1 MHREIGRKIYYIK
14 STGEV
19 LYDTGELQGY
29 VIETNLEQDL
39 KNGNLET
46 VPRQQIGVLK
56 LDYGEYREHFK
67 NYNFFKVNVANQRL
81 HFYNKEIY
89 RMKLYNEQKHQKKYT
104 EEKIYEFYDTYLNY
118 NLVNA
123 FNLDKVK
130 FNWKTIDE
138 LNIRTRIL
146 DRSWVT
152 YFKDDYLAESARDRT
167 KLALDILENGTYW
180 PLVTAVS
187 PDDGLLYAYEG
198 NHRVISAKLA
208 AIEGKWPKD
217 KKFLCMELDGYYG
230 DFKLVDNQVALEK
243 PLLQRFPFAGIY
255 DTEAYISEEV
265 RENVMAQMK
274 DDEAIFVDEDNEIV
288 QKQIYT
294 YTEFMHSNQIFPH
307 WLRDILYKF
316 REENGRIIR
325 PNKIINDENEWN
337 KWLESRAGGSK
348 GV

>member
-1 MHREIGRKIYYIK
+1 MYKRIGRKIYYIK

-19 LYDTGELQGY
+19 LYDTGDVEGF
-29 VIETNLEQDL
+29 VIETTLEQDI

-46 VPRQQIGVLK
+46 IPEEQIGVLELK
-56 LDYGEYREHFK
+56 YGEYREHFK
-67 NYNFFKVNVANQRL
+67 NYNFFKVNISNNRL

-89 RMKLYNEQKHQKKYT
+89 RMKLYNEQKHKKEYT
-104 EEKIYEFYDTYLNY
+104 EQKVYEFYDTYINY

-123 FNLDKVK
+123 FKLDKVK
-130 FNWKTIDE
+130 FNWRSIDE

-152 YFKDDYLAESARDRT
+152 YFKDEYLAESARDRT

-187 PDDGLLYAYEG
+187 PEDGLLYVYEG

-208 AIEGKWPKD
+208 AIEDKWPKD
-217 KKFLCMELDGYYG
+217 RKFLCMELGGYYG
-230 DFKLVDNQVALEK
+230 DFKLVDNQIALEK
-243 PLLQRFPFAGIY
+243 PILQRFPFAGLY
-255 DTEAYISEEV
+255 DTEAYVTDEI
-265 RENVMAQMK
+265 RENVMAQMN
-274 DDEAIFVDEDNEIV
+274 DEGAAFVDKDNEIV
-288 QKQIYT
+288 QKEIYT

-316 REENGRIIR
+316 REENGKTIK
-325 PNKIINDENEWN
+325 PSKIINDENEWN
-337 KWLESRAGGSK
+337 KWVQSINGGQVS
-348 GV
+348 V